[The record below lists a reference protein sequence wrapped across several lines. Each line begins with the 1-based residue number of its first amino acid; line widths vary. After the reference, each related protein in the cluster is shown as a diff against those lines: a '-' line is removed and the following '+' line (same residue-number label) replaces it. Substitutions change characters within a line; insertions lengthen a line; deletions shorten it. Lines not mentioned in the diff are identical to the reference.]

1 MASEPSERLTMRAA
15 DLLLTLVLVA
25 LGLLLVAAVQ
35 ALLRRMAEDAL
46 ARSLVS
52 TWLAARAEEWVAS
65 PYGSPIAPSPQRL
78 AELIS
83 EAGLKSARPVFALR
97 HRVCLEVACP
107 GADAFREVDAATA
120 LLLRQ
125 LPQWEEAEFALEVEL
140 PSGLR
145 ERLGARLRRSPLTAG
160 ATERVASAT
169 LLPSE

>member
-1 MASEPSERLTMRAA
+1 MASEPSRRLTMRAA

-25 LGLLLVAAVQ
+25 LGLLLVAAAQ

-46 ARSLVS
+46 ARTLVS

-65 PYGSPIAPSPQRL
+65 PYGSPIVVSPARL
-78 AELIS
+78 AELID
-83 EAGLKSARPVFALR
+83 EARLGAARPIFALR

-107 GADAFREVDAATA
+107 GADGFREVDAARA

-125 LPQWEEAEFALEVEL
+125 LPQWEEAEFALDVEL
-140 PSGLR
+140 PSGRR
-145 ERLGARLRRSPLTAG
+145 ERLGIRLRRSPLTAG
-160 ATERVASAT
+160 ATERVAPAA